1 MISARPLANLSR
13 SSSRGRRNA
22 RSAAQATSL
31 FSLKQSFGF
40 KTFFSLIQ
48 MIQETFQIK
57 NLIANLPITFESVIL
72 SSASSL
78 DSGSLQGP
86 IMIHRKGVSSEDF
99 CYVAV
104 KFKALGSVSIFV
116 QSPPLYVLVL
126 CCRLAPPPS
135 FPLRPCDPAK
145 KSSLLLPRW

>member
-1 MISARPLANLSR
+1 
-13 SSSRGRRNA
+13 
-22 RSAAQATSL
+22 
-31 FSLKQSFGF
+31 
-40 KTFFSLIQ
+40 

-78 DSGSLQGP
+78 DSDSLQGP

-116 QSPPLYVLVL
+116 QSPP
-126 CCRLAPPPS
+126 
-135 FPLRPCDPAK
+135 PLRS
-145 KSSLLLPRW
+145 SSLLSTSPPSLVPPETM